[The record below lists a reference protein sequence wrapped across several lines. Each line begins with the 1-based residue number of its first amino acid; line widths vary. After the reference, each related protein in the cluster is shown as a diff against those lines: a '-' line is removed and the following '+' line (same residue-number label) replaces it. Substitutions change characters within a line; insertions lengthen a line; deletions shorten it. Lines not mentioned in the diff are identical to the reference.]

1 MFVCRCYIGC
11 MDCVSAYVL
20 GDFSLS
26 FIAYPPPSNSFA
38 GARGDGLDEVYM
50 GVVFGHGLGCGERP

>member
-1 MFVCRCYIGC
+1 MLV
-11 MDCVSAYVL
+11 AYVL